1 MCRNHAL
8 TTLTKD
14 SDMLFRLIYDDD
26 LAQAAYVIGC
36 QKTREA
42 ILIDPERDID
52 RYLEIASSHGLRIT
66 HVAETHIHA
75 DFLSGARQVAHRLGA
90 RVHVSAEGGP
100 DWQSGWLEG
109 IDHVKHR
116 NGDRFDVGGI
126 EFTVIHTPGHTPE
139 HMSYLVHDRGSGA
152 EEPLGII
159 TGDFV
164 FVGDLGRPDLL
175 ETAAGQVGM
184 AEGAAEQLA
193 KSALAF
199 IELPDFMQVW
209 PAHGSG
215 SACGKALGA
224 VPQSTV
230 GYECRT
236 NAALGLAHDEPAFV
250 AGILEGQPEPP
261 SYFSRMKKENRDGV
275 PLLGHMPEPVVC
287 TAEQISEYCSGE
299 IRIIDVRPWSQF
311 KEGSLEGAIWS
322 QLGVGFLMSVGSYI
336 QSGDRIAIISL
347 ENHHE
352 RIIRNLIRIGLDEIV
367 CLITPEV
374 LSEYA
379 AHGGVLTAT
388 PEVNAEELKDILVEK
403 PDTKVLDVRRIVEW
417 NEGHLAGATNIAH
430 TRLANRLDEVPQGDE
445 VLVHCA
451 GGIRSAMAVSE
462 LRRRGINAIN
472 IAGGYSAMLK
482 AGIDI
487 QSDV

>member
-1 MCRNHAL
+1 
-8 TTLTKD
+8 
-14 SDMLFRLIYDDD
+14 MLFRLIYDDD
-26 LAQAAYVIGC
+26 LAQAAYLIGC

-52 RYLEIASSHGLRIT
+52 RYLDLAANHGLRIT

-75 DFLSGARQVAHRLGA
+75 DFLSGAHQLAHRVGA

-109 IDHVKHR
+109 TDHVLHR
-116 NGDRFDVGGI
+116 NGDQFDVGGI
-126 EFTVIHTPGHTPE
+126 QFTVMHTPGHTPE
-139 HMSYLVHDRGSGA
+139 HVSYLVHDRGSGA
-152 EEPLGII
+152 EDPLGVV

-193 KSALAF
+193 QSARVF
-199 IELPDFMQVW
+199 MELPDFIQVW

-230 GYECRT
+230 GYERRT
-236 NAALGLAHDEPAFV
+236 NAALRLANDEPAFV

-261 SYFSRMKKENRDGV
+261 LYFSRMKAANRDGV
-275 PLLGHMPEPVVC
+275 PLLGHMPEPVIC
-287 TAEQISEYCSGE
+287 DSENLSSHCSE
-299 IRIIDVRPWSQF
+299 HVRVVDVRPWSQF
-311 KEGSLEGAIWS
+311 KEGSLDGAIWS

-336 QSGDRIAIISL
+336 NSDDQIAMIAA
-347 ENHHE
+347 EVHHE
-352 RIIRNLIRIGLDEIV
+352 RIIRNLVRIGLDQVV
-367 CLITPEV
+367 CMITPEV
-374 LSEYA
+374 LAEYA
-379 AHGGVLTAT
+379 ANGGDLVTT
-388 PEVNAEELKDILVEK
+388 PEVTAEELKNILAE
-403 PDTKVLDVRRIVEW
+403 DATASVLDVRRVVEW
-417 NEGHLAGATNIAH
+417 NEGHLSGATNVAH
-430 TRLANRLDEVPQGDE
+430 TRLTERLEDIPKAEQI
-445 VLVHCA
+445 LVHCA
-451 GGIRSAMAVSE
+451 AGIRSAMAVTE
-462 LRRRGINAIN
+462 LRRRGINAVN

-482 AGIDI
+482 ADI
-487 QSDV
+487 ASTDATSG

>member
-1 MCRNHAL
+1 
-8 TTLTKD
+8 
-14 SDMLFRLIYDDD
+14 MLFRLIYDDD

-52 RYLEIASSHGLRIT
+52 RYIDIATSHGLKIT

-75 DFLSGARQVAHRLGA
+75 DFLSGARQIAHRVGA

-100 DWQSGWLEG
+100 DWQSNWLDG
-109 IDHVKHR
+109 IDHVQHK

-126 EFTVIHTPGHTPE
+126 EFTVMHTPGHTPE
-139 HMSYLVHDRGSGA
+139 HISFIVHDRGSGA
-152 EEPLGII
+152 TDPLGIV

-193 KSALAF
+193 QSALAF
-199 IELPDFMQVW
+199 MELPDFIQVW

-236 NAALGLAHDEPAFV
+236 NTALGLAHDEAAFV

-261 SYFSRMKKENRDGV
+261 LYFARMKAENRDGV
-275 PLLGHMPEPVVC
+275 PLLDHLPEPVKC
-287 TAEQISEYCSGE
+287 TAENLSEFCKE
-299 IRIIDVRPWSQF
+299 DVRVVDVRPWSEF
-311 KEGSLEGAIWS
+311 KEGSLSGAIWS

-336 QSGDRIAIISL
+336 RSDEPIAVVAS
-347 ENHHE
+347 EEHHE
-352 RIIRNLIRIGLDEIV
+352 RIIRNCVRIGLDQVV
-367 CLITPEV
+367 CMITPEV

-379 AHGGVLTAT
+379 MNGGVLSAT
-388 PEVNAEELKDILVEK
+388 PEVSAEELKAILADD
-403 PDTKVLDVRRIVEW
+403 PSALVLDVRRVAEW
-417 NEGHLAGATNIAH
+417 NEGHLSGATNIAH
-430 TRLANRLDEVPQGDE
+430 TRLAARLDEVPQGKE

-451 GGIRSAMAVSE
+451 GGIRSAMAASE
-462 LRRRGINAIN
+462 LRRRGINAVN
-472 IAGGYSAMLK
+472 VAGGYSAMRK
-482 AGIDI
+482 AGIEI
-487 QSDV
+487 HSDASC